1 MIALSIYKIL
11 ERRPECIIRYCWIRD
26 DQVIK
31 VRIHQPLTQS
41 KKSYPISDNLII
53 STPSIVYLHPNTG
66 TVNCCFYVGSN
77 LLLSPVPKRCIT
89 RQNPLAFKSV
99 LSYCC
104 GSTLIEPG
112 TKRNARPPMNP
123 APNICNKVIQIM
135 FAIIL
140 QKYSSFALLI
150 SICAPERP
158 MVLAARLHGYPLNC
172 RVDIRF

>member
-11 ERRPECIIRYCWIRD
+11 ERRPECIIRYRWIRD

-77 LLLSPVPKRCIT
+77 LLLSPVPKRGIT

-104 GSTLIEPG
+104 ASTPHGFSGPFTWI
-112 TKRNARPPMNP
+112 P
-123 APNICNKVIQIM
+123 A
-135 FAIIL
+135 
-140 QKYSSFALLI
+140 
-150 SICAPERP
+150 
-158 MVLAARLHGYPLNC
+158 
-172 RVDIRF
+172 